1 MIAYFVSCT
10 EKKEE
15 KYIAKVGD
23 SYLTEAEVDHVMSS
37 NVDSSKFREE
47 YIRQW
52 IEDELLYLAAKKEG
66 ILSSKDY
73 KSLTKQSSKMIANSL
88 LIKSILE
95 NLKIKDDSSSVRK
108 YFMDNPDEFKLTQ
121 LAILYNYASFNKYN
135 AAEKF
140 KTSLLQ
146 NNWDDAVDK
155 ILHSTELIDSGK
167 EIFLYV
173 VKNSPDIY
181 SKVYKTLVQNQI
193 SEVMETFDGHYIVFQ
208 LLEKYDR
215 NEIPNLSI
223 IYDLVKE
230 RYIAQQRELAY
241 KSYVKQLYS
250 DYSSSI
256 ER

>member
-15 KYIAKVGD
+15 KYVAKVGD
-23 SYLTEAEVDHVMSS
+23 SYLTEAEIEHVMSS
-37 NVDSSKFREE
+37 NVDNSKFREE

-52 IEDELLYLAAKKEG
+52 IEDELLYLAAAKEG

-73 KSLTKQSSKMIANSL
+73 KSLIEQSSKMTANSL
-88 LIKSILE
+88 LIKSIL
-95 NLKIKDDSSSVRK
+95 NNIKFNDDSSSVKK
-108 YFMDNPDEFKLTQ
+108 YFMDNTDEFKLTQ
-121 LAILYNYASFNKYN
+121 PAILYNYALFNNYSD
-135 AAEKF
+135 AEKF

-146 NNWDDAVDK
+146 NNWDDATDK
-155 ILHSTELIDSGK
+155 ILHSTGLIDSGK

-173 VKNSPDIY
+173 IKNSPDIY

-193 SEVMETFDGHYIVFQ
+193 SEVMETFDGHYMVFQ
-208 LLEKYDR
+208 LLKKYDK
-215 NEIPNLSI
+215 NEVPNLSA

-241 KSYVKQLYS
+241 KSYIKQLYS

>member
-15 KYIAKVGD
+15 EYIAKVGD
-23 SYLTEAEVDHVMSS
+23 SYLTEAEVDYVLSS
-37 NVDSSKFREE
+37 DVDSSKFREE

-73 KSLTKQSSKMIANSL
+73 KSLTEQSSKMTANSL
-88 LIKSILE
+88 LVKNIMKGI
-95 NLKIKDDSSSVRK
+95 KIKDDSSSVRK
-108 YFMDNPDEFKLTQ
+108 YFVDNPDEFKLTQ
-121 LAILYNYASFNKYN
+121 PAILYNYASFKKYSD
-135 AAEKF
+135 AEEF

-146 NNWDDAVDK
+146 NNWDDAIDK
-155 ILHSTELIDSGK
+155 ILHSTGFIDSGK
-167 EIFLYV
+167 KIFLYV
-173 VKNSPDIY
+173 VKDSPDIY
-181 SKVYKTLVQNQI
+181 SKIYKTLVQNQI
-193 SEVMETFDGHYIVFQ
+193 SEVMETFDGRYIVSQ
-208 LLEKYDR
+208 LLEKYDK
-215 NEIPNLSI
+215 NEVPDLSV

-241 KSYVKQLYS
+241 KSYIKQLYS